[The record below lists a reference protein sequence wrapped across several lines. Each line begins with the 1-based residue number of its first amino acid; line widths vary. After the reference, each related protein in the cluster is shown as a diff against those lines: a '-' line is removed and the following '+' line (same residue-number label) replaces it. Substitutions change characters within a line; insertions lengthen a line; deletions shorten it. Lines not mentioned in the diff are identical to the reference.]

1 MLLTLFIIPSSTL
14 ILISIIW
21 SFFNSPLFLTPF
33 LFRDFKIFSG
43 NVYRLLKLITLISF
57 FITMLYSL
65 YMWKYY
71 PYITNELEIYPSA
84 IQLGSIN
91 IFEINN
97 NLSLPFIILSTFVL
111 AISLLTAW
119 YSGVNMLLFCTMMLL
134 LEICLVGA
142 FSCTNLFV
150 FLLFFEASA
159 LPIFILIVYC
169 GSARRERLKAGYYFL
184 FYTFYGSLSLLL
196 VLLNVYSLS
205 QINFITE
212 APEQYTS
219 STLWI
224 LLFIAFAV
232 KIPLFPFHIWLPYA
246 HVEAS
251 TPASIILAALML
263 KLGGYGLIKFM
274 LPMFTVETHQFLGFF
289 AFILCIFGCIY
300 SSLAALRQID
310 LKRYVAFSSVAHMSF
325 ATAGIFTFTEIG
337 IKGAMYLMLSH
348 GLTSSA
354 MFFLVGALSDRY
366 HTRAVTAFSGLLAT
380 MPVFSFFLIL
390 TSLANAGFPG
400 TSGFIPEIE
409 VLLGIIEGSTS
420 TTTVIVLFTLFAMFL
435 TTAATLLPML
445 RMLFGHSKTMYS
457 NSSTIDLVKQEF
469 YIVSIISFFVL
480 VLGLYDVLYWL

>member
-1 MLLTLFIIPSSTL
+1 MLLTLFIIPTITL
-14 ILISIIW
+14 LMIVIIW
-21 SFFNSPLFLTPF
+21 SYFNSALFTNYKLINT
-33 LFRDFKIFSG
+33 FKFYKG
-43 NVYRLLKLITLISF
+43 NIYRLLKLLTLVSF
-57 FITMLYSL
+57 FVTLSYSIYL
-65 YMWKYY
+65 WKFY
-71 PYITNELEIYPSA
+71 PYISGDIEVYPSA
-84 IQLGSIN
+84 VQFGNIN
-91 IFEINN
+91 FFELNN

-111 AISLLTAW
+111 LVSLLTAW
-119 YSGVNMLLFCTMMLL
+119 YSGVNMVLFCVMLLL

-142 FSCTNLFV
+142 FSCTNLFL

-159 LPIFILIVYC
+159 LPIFILIAYC
-169 GSARRERLKAGYYFL
+169 GSGRRERLKAGYYFL

-196 VLLNVYSLS
+196 VLLNFYSVN
-205 QINFITE
+205 QINFTSD
-212 APEQYTS
+212 APLQS
-219 STLWI
+219 SSLIAWS

-274 LPMFTVETHQFLGFF
+274 LPMFTVETHKTLGFI
-289 AFILCIFGCIY
+289 AFSFCIFGCIY
-300 SSLAALRQID
+300 SSLAALRQVD

-354 MFFLVGALSDRY
+354 MFFLVGVLSDRY

-380 MPVFSFFLIL
+380 MPVFSFFFII

-400 TSGFIPEIE
+400 TSGFIPELE
-409 VLLGIIEGSTS
+409 VLLGLVEGSFNTLA
-420 TTTVIVLFTLFAMFL
+420 IAILFTLFAMFL
-435 TTAATLLPML
+435 TTATTLLPML
-445 RMLFGHSKTMYS
+445 RMLFGHSKLLYS
-457 NSSTIDLVKQEF
+457 NSSSIDLTKQEF
-469 YIVSIISFFVL
+469 FILLILTLFVL
-480 VLGLYDVLYWL
+480 VLGFYDILYWL